1 MELVYGA
8 GKIDRRVREADVL
21 LRDWPEKEKDYGQ
34 LYLEFVPST
43 PRDRVLVEDLAATM
57 LINSRVA
64 APAAT
69 SVYRNGA
76 AVDLQSLPDKAL
88 EETTDDE
95 RQLVA
100 EVIGTMTSWPW
111 VGASLATKT
120 LHKKRPALIPIL
132 DNQAILAHT

>member
-8 GKIDRRVREADVL
+8 GKIDRRVPKADVL
-21 LRDWPEKEKDYGQ
+21 LRDWREKEKDYGQ

-43 PRDRVLVEDLAATM
+43 PGDRVLVEDLAATM

-76 AVDLQSLPDKAL
+76 AVDLQSLPG
-88 EETTDDE
+88 
-95 RQLVA
+95 Q
-100 EVIGTMTSWPW
+100 GT
-111 VGASLATKT
+111 G
-120 LHKKRPALIPIL
+120 R
-132 DNQAILAHT
+132 DNG